1 MSNYIQLG
9 GNELEKH
16 KKYETQYKLENGKLN
31 IFWGIGIENEV
42 YLEFDKKVITSK
54 TFFISNHKR
63 ERYSIDYYNNY
74 KKEYQNNPFE
84 IYFDTLINN
93 KNNNM
98 EIIKLSENNEPTI
111 DLPLF
116 LNSHSFEKT
125 DIYNQPKTLYTKD
138 CEPNPNFSGKT
149 LMDVLRENNQYF
161 EEREKW
167 LFDGDTVE
175 FINIY
180 FYKKKLK
187 EILNEINNN
196 KKEFLYNLNTSLQKL
211 NIFPDYGNLNIM
223 NTNHPFTL
231 HMTNLKNVSIFNNG
245 TLHYNIT
252 LPTELDENC
261 KIKNMEQFIKENSR
275 AIKLIQYMEPF
286 LLVAYGSKDVF
297 STLEKYSDNKKFS
310 ACSQRC
316 AVSRYIGIGT
326 YDCNKM
332 ETGKILKKNVS
343 NISCS
348 SLDYWWFN
356 KYYENNAYTKLD
368 EIGLDINFN
377 KHYNHGIEL
386 RFFDHISDN
395 NKIIESFEFIVFLMD
410 YILENDFIQYLETP
424 SYNRLWNNIV
434 LQCMYEG
441 GQYIMS
447 VDEIEIMNYIFKI
460 KITAKKV
467 INVYYEILWN
477 LKNKFCKRI
486 IVDYNKYIMKP
497 IGKMSSLVLE
507 DKIIQSAYIERLE
520 DEGDIMFYNNI
531 KNDDKNNIVCC
542 NII

>member
-1 MSNYIQLG
+1 MSSYIG

-16 KKYETQYKLENGKLN
+16 KKYESQYKLNDD

-42 YLEFDKKVITSK
+42 YLEFDKKIVTSR

-63 ERYSIDYYNNY
+63 ERYSIDYYSNY
-74 KKEYQNNPFE
+74 KKIYQDYPFE
-84 IYFDTLINN
+84 VYFDNLINT

-98 EIIKLSENNEPTI
+98 EVIKLSENNEYTI
-111 DLPLF
+111 NLPLF

-149 LMDVLRENNQYF
+149 LMEVLTENNSYF

-187 EILNEINNN
+187 DVLNEINSN
-196 KKEFLYNLNTSLQKL
+196 KKEFLFNLNTTLQKL
-211 NIFPDYGNLNIM
+211 NIFPDYGNVNIM
-223 NTNHPFTL
+223 NNNHPFAL

-252 LPTELDENC
+252 LPTELDEHR

-286 LLVAYGSKDVF
+286 LLVAYGAKDVF

-310 ACSQRC
+310 SCSQRC
-316 AVSRYIGIGT
+316 AVSRYIGIGS

-332 ETGKILKKNVS
+332 ETGKILKKNVGA
-343 NISCS
+343 IACS

-356 KYYENNAYTKLD
+356 KYYESNAYTKLD

-386 RFFDHISDN
+386 RFFDHITDN
-395 NKIIESFEFIVFLMD
+395 NKIIESFEFVVFLID

-434 LQCMYEG
+434 LQYMYEG

-460 KITAKKV
+460 KIESKKI

-486 IVDYNKYIMKP
+486 VIDHNKYIMKP

-507 DKIIQSAYIERLE
+507 DKIIQCAYIERLE
-520 DEGDIMFYNNI
+520 DDIMLYNNI
-531 KNDDKNNIVCC
+531 KNDDKSNIVCC
-542 NII
+542 NIV

>member
-1 MSNYIQLG
+1 MSNYILLRE
-9 GNELEKH
+9 NELEKH
-16 KKYETQYKLENGKLN
+16 KKYETQYKLDD

-42 YLEFDKKVITSK
+42 YLEFDKKVVTSR

-63 ERYSIDYYNNY
+63 ERYSIDYYSNY
-74 KKEYQNNPFE
+74 KKEFQDIPFE
-84 IYFDTLINN
+84 IYFDNLINE
-93 KNNNM
+93 KNANM
-98 EIIKLSENNEPTI
+98 EVIKLCEDDEYTI
-111 DLPLF
+111 NLPLF

-149 LMDVLRENNQYF
+149 LMDVLRENNPYF

-167 LFDGDTVE
+167 LFDGDTIE
-175 FINIY
+175 FININ

-187 EILNEINNN
+187 DVLNEVNYN
-196 KKEFLYNLNTSLQKL
+196 KKEFLYNLNTTLQKL
-211 NIFPDYGNLNIM
+211 DIFSNYGDIKIM
-223 NTNHPFTL
+223 DNNHPFAL

-252 LPTELDENC
+252 LPTELDENR
-261 KIKNMEQFIKENSR
+261 KIKNMEQFVKENSK
-275 AIKLIQYMEPF
+275 AIKLIQWMEPF
-286 LLVAYGSKDVF
+286 LIVAYGAKDVF
-297 STLEKYSDNKKFS
+297 SKLKNYENSKKFS

-326 YDCNKM
+326 YDSNKM
-332 ETGKILKKNVS
+332 ETGKILKKHVNTLP
-343 NISCS
+343 CS

-356 KYYENNAYTKLD
+356 KYYENNAYTKLE

-377 KHYNHGIEL
+377 KHYNHGLEL
-386 RFFDHISDN
+386 RFFDHITDN
-395 NKIIESFEFIVFLMD
+395 NKIIESFEFIVFLID
-410 YILENDFIQYLETP
+410 YILENDFIQFLETP
-424 SYNRLWNNIV
+424 VYSRIWNNIV

-460 KITAKKV
+460 KITAKKI

-486 IVDYNKYIMKP
+486 VVDYNRYIMKP

-507 DKIIQSAYIERLE
+507 NKIIQCAYIERLE
-520 DEGDIMFYNNI
+520 EDDIIINNI

-542 NII
+542 NIV

>member
-1 MSNYIQLG
+1 MSNYIILG

-16 KKYETQYKLENGKLN
+16 KKYEAQYKLDDESQN
-31 IFWGIGIENEV
+31 IFWGLGIENEV
-42 YLEFDKKVITSK
+42 YLEFDKKVVTSR

-63 ERYSIDYYNNY
+63 ERYSIDYYSNY
-74 KKEYQNNPFE
+74 KKEYQDIPFE
-84 IYFDTLINN
+84 IYFDNLINE
-93 KNNNM
+93 KNANM
-98 EIIKLSENNEPTI
+98 EVIKLCENDEYTI
-111 DLPLF
+111 NLPLF

-149 LMDVLRENNQYF
+149 LMDVLRENNPYF

-167 LFDGDTVE
+167 LFDGDTIE
-175 FINIY
+175 FININ

-187 EILNEINNN
+187 DVLNEVNYN
-196 KKEFLYNLNTSLQKL
+196 KKEFLYNLNTTLQKL
-211 NIFPDYGNLNIM
+211 DIFSNYGDIKIM
-223 NTNHPFTL
+223 DNNHPFAL

-252 LPTELDENC
+252 LPTELDENR
-261 KIKNMEQFIKENSR
+261 KIKNMEQFVKENSK
-275 AIKLIQYMEPF
+275 AIKLIQWMEPF
-286 LLVAYGSKDVF
+286 LIVAYGAKDVF
-297 STLEKYSDNKKFS
+297 SKLKNYEHSKKFS

-332 ETGKILKKNVS
+332 EPGKILKKHVNTLP
-343 NISCS
+343 CS

-356 KYYENNAYTKLD
+356 KYYENNAYTKLE

-377 KHYNHGIEL
+377 KHYNHGLEL
-386 RFFDHISDN
+386 RFFDHITDN
-395 NKIIESFEFIVFLMD
+395 NKIIESFEFIVFLID
-410 YILENDFIQYLETP
+410 YILENDFIQFLETP
-424 SYNRLWNNIV
+424 VYSRIWNNIV

-460 KITAKKV
+460 KLSAKKI

-486 IVDYNKYIMKP
+486 VLDYNRYILKP

-507 DKIIQSAYIERLE
+507 NKIIQCAYIERLE
-520 DEGDIMFYNNI
+520 EDDIIINNI
-531 KNDDKNNIVCC
+531 KNDDKNNVVCC
-542 NII
+542 NIV

>member
-1 MSNYIQLG
+1 MSNYVILG
-9 GNELEKH
+9 GNELDKH
-16 KKYETQYKLENGKLN
+16 KKYEAQYKLDDESHN

-42 YLEFDKKVITSK
+42 YLEFDKKIVTSR
-54 TFFISNHKR
+54 TFFVSNHKR
-63 ERYSIDYYNNY
+63 ERYSIDYYSNY
-74 KKEYQNNPFE
+74 KKEYQHIPFE
-84 IYFDTLINN
+84 IYFDNLINE
-93 KNNNM
+93 KNANM
-98 EIIKLSENNEPTI
+98 EVIKLCENDEYTI
-111 DLPLF
+111 NLPLF

-125 DIYNQPKTLYTKD
+125 DIYNQPKTLYTKE

-149 LMDVLRENNQYF
+149 LMDVLRENNPYF

-167 LFDGDTVE
+167 LFDGDTIE
-175 FINIY
+175 FININ

-187 EILNEINNN
+187 DVLNEVNYN
-196 KKEFLYNLNTSLQKL
+196 KKEFLYNLNTTLQKL
-211 NIFPDYGNLNIM
+211 DIFSNYGDIKIM
-223 NTNHPFTL
+223 DNNHPFAL

-252 LPTELDENC
+252 LPTELDENR
-261 KIKNMEQFIKENSR
+261 KIKNMEQFVKENSK
-275 AIKLIQYMEPF
+275 AIKLIQWMEPF
-286 LLVAYGSKDVF
+286 LIVAYGAKDVF
-297 STLEKYSDNKKFS
+297 SKLKNYENSKKFS

-326 YDCNKM
+326 YDSNKM
-332 ETGKILKKNVS
+332 ETGKILKKHVNTLP
-343 NISCS
+343 CS

-356 KYYENNAYTKLD
+356 KYYENNAYTKLE

-377 KHYNHGIEL
+377 KHYNHGLEL
-386 RFFDHISDN
+386 RFFDHITDN
-395 NKIIESFEFIVFLMD
+395 NKIIESFEFIVFLID
-410 YILENDFIQYLETP
+410 YILENDFIQFLETP
-424 SYNRLWNNIV
+424 VYSRIWNNIV

-460 KITAKKV
+460 KITAKKI

-486 IVDYNKYIMKP
+486 VVDYNRYIMKP

-507 DKIIQSAYIERLE
+507 NKIIQCAYIERLE
-520 DEGDIMFYNNI
+520 EDDIIINNI

-542 NII
+542 NIV